1 MKKLDDFVC
10 DIFEDKPK
18 QKYLDLDVTF
28 EKIKPKNTCVMGCLS
43 KLWVLVEEACISK
56 EKQVP
61 IDLDSIRAYIEKTVL
76 LLSQTSNYITYFRR
90 YNILGVLNCLPQQSK
105 EMLKKE
111 ASFLERYYRNLF
123 GKSLANTL
131 LLQLSKK

>member
-28 EKIKPKNTCVMGCLS
+28 EKIKSKNTCVMGSRS
-43 KLWVLVEEACISK
+43 KLRVLEEEACISK
-56 EKQVP
+56 EKQIP
-61 IDLDSIRAYIEKTVL
+61 IDLDSIRAYIQKTQL
-76 LLSQTSNYITYFRR
+76 LLGQISNYIKYFRR

-105 EMLKKE
+105 EMLKEE
-111 ASFLERYYRNLF
+111 ANFLERHYRNLF
-123 GKSLANTL
+123 GKSLGNAL